1 MNFKIRSFK
10 IKLPLTDIP
19 GVKREYHF
27 DLKGVYKKGT
37 TT

>member
-1 MNFKIRSFK
+1 M
-10 IKLPLTDIP
+10 KLPLTDIP

-37 TT
+37 TMKCIETQTK